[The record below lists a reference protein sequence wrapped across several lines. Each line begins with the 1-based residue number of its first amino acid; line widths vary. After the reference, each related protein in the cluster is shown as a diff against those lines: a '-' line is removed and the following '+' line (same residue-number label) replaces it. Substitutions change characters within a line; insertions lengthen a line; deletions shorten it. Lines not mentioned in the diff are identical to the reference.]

1 MVGTRIFSVRYRV
14 HQVFIPGTA
23 LQCAQQ
29 LEQKTPQY
37 LWHVFV
43 KRKQSVYFEDMKEN
57 GGDQTVIC
65 QIDYAENFTI
75 HDQDQIQSAH
85 WSLKQ
90 VSIFTSFTWF
100 NGSGGQGQSFGLVS
114 NSTKHNKFSVIT
126 CLEILAQEIISIMP
140 DVNTI
145 KFFSDGAASQ
155 FKNRF
160 LLQHLTTMM
169 EETGI
174 EFEWNYF
181 ASSHGKGVVDGIG
194 GTLKRLVWM
203 ENMAGVRCSSAKDF
217 VDICNQKTKTI
228 IVGMVQQAQFDTTEA
243 LLVDTFKVIP
253 GLPEIQKQHHVKVL
267 HKDVIEYA
275 KYSTSTDKYVFKF

>member
-1 MVGTRIFSVRYRV
+1 
-14 HQVFIPGTA
+14 
-23 LQCAQQ
+23 
-29 LEQKTPQY
+29 
-37 LWHVFV
+37 
-43 KRKQSVYFEDMKEN
+43 
-57 GGDQTVIC
+57 
-65 QIDYAENFTI
+65 
-75 HDQDQIQSAH
+75 
-85 WSLKQ
+85 
-90 VSIFTSFTWF
+90 
-100 NGSGGQGQSFGLVS
+100 
-114 NSTKHNKFSVIT
+114 
-126 CLEILAQEIISIMP
+126 MP
-140 DVNTI
+140 DVDTI

-169 EETGI
+169 EETGV

-203 ENMAGVRCSSAKDF
+203 ENMAGMRCSSARDF

-253 GLPEIQKQHHVKVL
+253 GLPEIQKQHHIKVL
-267 HKDVIEYA
+267 HKDVIEYD
-275 KYSTSTDKYVFKF
+275 KYSTSTDKHVFKF